1 MAVRTVYLDN
11 SATTPV
17 DPRVA
22 EAMARAVVETFGNAS
37 SVHGFGQRAR
47 AAVDRARREVAALIG
62 ARQNEIVF
70 TSGGTEANNLAIRGL
85 CEASAAHGR
94 HIITSAIEHPSVA
107 GTCLEME
114 KRGWEVTRLPVYK
127 NGIVRLEDLQQALRP
142 DTVLITI
149 MLANNEIGTIQPV
162 REIGALVNERRAAGQ
177 QHLRFHTDAV
187 QAAGR
192 LPLNVD
198 DLACDLL
205 TLSAH
210 KLYAPKGSGALY
222 VRRGVRL
229 QGQNVGGHQERERR
243 AGTENVPGIV
253 AFGEAARLARE
264 ELAERSPHDRAL
276 RDRFEAAVQSRIPE
290 IVMNGDREQRLGH
303 LSNISFRFIEGEG
316 LLINLDLEGVAVSTG
331 SACSSGTLE
340 PSPVI
345 RALGVDD
352 ELARGSIR
360 FSFGKDNTIDEAD
373 HAVDVLVRAVER
385 LRALSPLTL
394 VSHELP
400 EANAIADEKNP
411 VCGDRIRLSLIVAD
425 ERIEKAG
432 YMAYGCPPTL
442 VCGSALTEM
451 ITGKLIVEAQQLTR
465 ADLLN
470 AIGGLPSRKHHAAAL
485 AIETLNSALQDYRM
499 KQNLHPDNHVNPV

>member
-1 MAVRTVYLDN
+1 MPHSALEVGGLGSNFMAIRSVYLDN

-22 EAMARAVVETFGNAS
+22 AAMSRAVVETFGNAS
-37 SVHGFGQRAR
+37 SVHGFGQQAR
-47 AAVDRARREVAALIG
+47 AAVDRARREVAGLIG

-85 CEASAAHGR
+85 CEAAASHGR

-107 GTCLEME
+107 GVCNELE
-114 KRGWEVTRLPVYK
+114 KRGWEVTRLPVYE
-127 NGIVRLEDLQQALRP
+127 NGIVRLEDLERALRP

-149 MLANNEIGTIQPV
+149 MLANNEIGTIQPIGEIGSLV
-162 REIGALVNERRAAGQ
+162 REKRAAGQ
-177 QHLRFHTDAV
+177 RHLWLHTDAV

-198 DLACDLL
+198 ELGCDLL
-205 TLSAH
+205 TMSAH
-210 KLYAPKGSGALY
+210 KVYAPKGIGALY

-229 QGQNVGGHQERERR
+229 HGQNVGGHQERERR

-253 AFGEAARLARE
+253 AFGEAAKLARE
-264 ELAERSPHDRAL
+264 ELQQRSAHDQAL
-276 RDRFEAAVQSRIPE
+276 RDRFETEVRSRIKDV
-290 IVMNGDREQRLGH
+290 VMNGDREQRLGH

-345 RALGVDD
+345 RALGVND

-360 FSFGKDNTIDEAD
+360 FSFGKDNTEEDVD
-373 HAVDVLVRAVER
+373 YAVEVLSKAVER

-394 VSHELP
+394 VS
-400 EANAIADEKNP
+400 
-411 VCGDRIRLSLIVAD
+411 
-425 ERIEKAG
+425 
-432 YMAYGCPPTL
+432 
-442 VCGSALTEM
+442 
-451 ITGKLIVEAQQLTR
+451 
-465 ADLLN
+465 
-470 AIGGLPSRKHHAAAL
+470 
-485 AIETLNSALQDYRM
+485 
-499 KQNLHPDNHVNPV
+499 